1 MANNI
6 IGGNGENRGIDET
19 KLAMNGSFLKFS
31 VGFMGFVIPDTQKMK
46 GLVEYTKEVPYPIK
60 KKKKKA

>member
-1 MANNI
+1 MPVICANI
-6 IGGNGENRGIDET
+6 IGGNERIEVEDEKQ

-46 GLVEYTKEVPYPIK
+46 GLVGTYKEVHHQ
-60 KKKKKA
+60 KKA